1 MGTYQDQMSAALRPA
16 APPRV
21 VERVYSD
28 DQHRRML
35 DVVKANGPWPTITA
49 HHFDTVEEL
58 IATST
63 GMVPEGLDLTL
74 DDVATAHFR
83 GFFGENSVCYHPEIF
98 DCFYNPQFVEMV
110 KDYWGA
116 EYAKPQMMLFNLCGA
131 HRSGLNAHLD
141 AVSFRGLLF
150 ENTPT
155 WLLNTMGKSGLF
167 EDYRL
172 KKAQVIT
179 WWYRGDHGTFTYWP
193 DGPTGEPRVLE
204 HPLWDTGIV
213 VENERMF
220 HRGDPVGRPEARDIP
235 GLRHRSRLGYDAA
248 ADAWEITT
256 DGEVIRTYR
265 PEEMRLLVHWSAE
278 VYADFAEMKKVMDH
292 SDDLT
297 VEMAIDRLL
306 ADMRAKGTP
315 VEEPSDPLHDTELVR
330 ALIATYSIAPTTDW
344 LSETA
349 A

>member
-74 DDVATAHFR
+74 DDIATAHFR

-179 WWYRGDHGTFTYWP
+179 WWYRGEHGTFTYWP

-204 HPLWDTGIV
+204 HPLWDKGVV

-220 HRGDPVGRPEARDIP
+220 HRGDPVGRPEDRDIP
-235 GLRHRSRLGYDAA
+235 GLMHRSRLGYDPE
-248 ADAWEITT
+248 ADAWDVTT

-278 VYADFAEMKKVMDH
+278 VYADFAELKKVMEH

-297 VEMAIDRLL
+297 VEMAIDRLV
-306 ADMRAKGTP
+306 ADMRSKGTS
-315 VEEPSDPLHDTELVR
+315 VAEPSDPLHDTEFVR
-330 ALIATYSIAPTTDW
+330 AVIATYSIAPTTDW
-344 LSETA
+344 LSENA

>member
-1 MGTYQDQMSAALRPA
+1 MGNPPLVRSGQLRPV

-21 VERVYSD
+21 VEGVYSE
-28 DQHRRML
+28 DQVDRIWGVLRDH
-35 DVVKANGPWPTITA
+35 GPWPTITA

-63 GMVPEGLDLTL
+63 GVVPEGLDLTL

-83 GFFGENSVCYHPEIF
+83 GYLAEASTVYFDALF
-98 DCFYNPQFVEMV
+98 DCFYNPRFTEWV

-116 EYAKPQMMLFNLCGA
+116 PYAKPQSMLFNLCGA
-131 HRSGLNAHLD
+131 HHSGLNAHLD
-141 AVSFRGLLF
+141 AVSFRGMVI

-167 EDYRL
+167 GDYQL

-193 DGPTGEPRVLE
+193 DGPDAPPQVLD
-204 HPLWDTGIV
+204 HPLWNKGVI

-220 HRGDPVGRPEARDIP
+220 HRGDPVGRPEDRDVP
-235 GLRHRSRLGYDAA
+235 GLKHRSRMGWSPASGTWD
-248 ADAWEITT
+248 ITT
-256 DGEVIRTYR
+256 DGAVVRAYR
-265 PEEMRLLVHWSAE
+265 PEEMRLLVHWGAE
-278 VYADFAEMKKVMDH
+278 VYADFDEMKRVMDH
-292 SDDLT
+292 TDDLT
-297 VEMAIDRLL
+297 LDVAVGRLL
-306 ADMRAKGTP
+306 ADMRERGVP
-315 VEEPSDPLHDTELVR
+315 VDEPSDPLHDTAFVR

-344 LSETA
+344 LSPA

>member
-1 MGTYQDQMSAALRPA
+1 MSTYEEQMAAALRPA

-21 VERVYSD
+21 VEGVYTD
-28 DQHRRML
+28 DQHARMFS
-35 DVVKANGPWPTITA
+35 VVKTKGPWPTITA

-63 GMVPEGLDLTL
+63 GVVPEGLDLTL
-74 DDVATAHFR
+74 DDIATGHFR
-83 GFFGENSVCYHPEIF
+83 GFFGENSVCYHPELF

-110 KDYWGA
+110 KDYWQA
-116 EYAKPQMMLFNLCGA
+116 EYAKPQMMLFNLCGP
-131 HRSGLNAHLD
+131 HHSGLNAHLD
-141 AVSFRGLLF
+141 AVNFRGMLF

-172 KKAQVIT
+172 KKGQVIT
-179 WWYRGDHGTFTYWP
+179 WWYRGERGTFTYWP
-193 DGPTGEPRVLE
+193 DGPTAAPKVLE
-204 HPLWDTGIV
+204 HPLWGKGVV

-220 HRGDPVGRPEARDIP
+220 HRGDPVGSPDERDIP
-235 GLRHRSRLGYDAA
+235 GLAHRSMLGYD
-248 ADAWEITT
+248 DASDTWRVTT
-256 DGEVIRTYR
+256 DGAVVRTYR

-278 VYADFAEMKKVMDH
+278 VYADVTEMKKVMEH

-297 VEMAIDRLL
+297 VERAIDRLVT
-306 ADMRAKGTP
+306 DMRSKGTK
-315 VEEPSDPLHDTELVR
+315 VSEPSDPLHDTDFVR
-330 ALIATYSIAPTTDW
+330 AVIATYSIAPTTDW
-344 LSETA
+344 LDASA